1 VRKKVETWRPY
12 IFFALWILATAGAG
26 WQLVQGQHTF
36 DSPATPAILLAL
48 FVCTLALLWWLPSPV
63 LDTLAGLDR
72 TRRGWLILLVV
83 AAVGVLFPLRTLVGP
98 PLLFALP
105 VVAAII
111 LAILRPRL
119 ARREVLYA
127 LGLALVAGVA
137 GLGAGWVTLP
147 PVVWGPLQVALV
159 LTGLLAG
166 WGMLRH
172 VGLLQA
178 GIGGSRFLRE
188 GLPSAL
194 RGFVQGMLIA
204 MPWALSIVVLGG
216 SNDDSWVHSWWQ
228 PVLAIQPG
236 IAEEAWGRVL
246 LIPLLFLIL
255 RRVGRVRVALTASVF
270 IMAYWFAYLH
280 TSDGLSAVVSTVM
293 IGTLY
298 SLPVSYLWL
307 RRDLETAIGFHF
319 WQDFVRY
326 GAAYLL
332 NSGLWFS

>member
-1 VRKKVETWRPY
+1 MLT
-12 IFFALWILATAGAG
+12 TAGAG
-26 WQLVQGQHTF
+26 WQALQGRHTF

-63 LDTLAGLDR
+63 LDTLAEPDR
-72 TRRGWLILLVV
+72 TRRGWFVLLVV
-83 AAVGVLFPLRTLVGP
+83 VAVGVLFPLGTLVGP
-98 PLLFALP
+98 ALLFSLP
-105 VVAAII
+105 VVAAIT

-127 LGLALVAGVA
+127 VGLALVAGVA
-137 GLGAGWVTLP
+137 GLGAGWVTVP
-147 PVVWGPLQVALV
+147 PMIWGPLQAAVV

-166 WGMLRH
+166 WSMLGH
-172 VGLLQA
+172 TGLLQA
-178 GIGGSRFLRE
+178 GIGGSRFLSE
-188 GLPSAL
+188 GILSAL
-194 RGFVQGMLIA
+194 RGFVQGILIG
-204 MPWALSIVVLGG
+204 MPWAVSIVVLGG
-216 SNDDSWVHSWWQ
+216 SNGDSWVHSWWQ
-228 PVLAIQPG
+228 PVVAIQPG

-255 RRVGRVRVALTASVF
+255 RRVGRTRVALTASVF
-270 IMAYWFAYLH
+270 VMAYWFAYLH

-298 SLPVSYLWL
+298 SLPISYLWL

-326 GAAYLL
+326 GAAFLL
-332 NSGLWFS
+332 NSGLWFT